1 MDEAMTNLK
10 NLADPG
16 EEQFEAEAKAALA
29 SRITWVSVVVN
40 SGLSVLQDG
49 RHTDCRCPL

>member
-1 MDEAMTNLK
+1 MTNLK